1 MDQNKKKGMWISQK
15 KFDAGSG
22 NAWVIPVITAVLS
35 SEVLLAALLKLT
47 GFTNIYT
54 QWVMMIAAGC
64 AAAAYG
70 FLIKL
75 NRQKL
80 FFPAALTVLLVT
92 AIAFGKP
99 LVNGLCMFWN
109 QAGDAWTAGIGVVSP
124 ELEVIGNSFGIFVFS
139 AFFGIVIAVLFCA
152 LASLERY
159 IVAIFLPLMIF
170 VGAATF
176 HGDGTFKHIAVCL
189 VLAMCLLVC
198 GSREQKTIM
207 CILNRWVPVIICSAL
222 MLIIAS
228 SSSVEQWA
236 SEIGENIHDK
246 LHSAR
251 YDTEYT
257 TLPEGDFSNYT
268 EYDGG
273 SQTALVVSMEQPEEM
288 YLRGFT
294 AAEFSKENW
303 SPLNTQTLAE
313 SEELLHWMNSNGRNP
328 QMQFDQAAALI
339 SNNKESEEK
348 TLKKVTVQN
357 LNACSEYM
365 YVPFSLGSEECLTA
379 ENISPDGLAADGN
392 RMYTYSVMPQGNGQ
406 IGKIL
411 KTLKNSH
418 DKKTEEYRQAETAY
432 RDFVYKYYLE
442 LPEEAV
448 TQMTPYWEMIA
459 SDGGKKDDMTVA
471 QAQNYA
477 RAFLEEC
484 FPEQGEAPELDLPLD
499 KVKDSSYQYA
509 TVAVLT
515 LRHYGIPARY
525 AEGYIITEDM
535 AEGME
540 KNGSLQLD
548 GSCAGAWAEV
558 YQDGIGWLP
567 MNMTPGLEDESSGV
581 DPDAEDG
588 DKPQEVPPKGAMKL
602 DDIDDMAE
610 EPDPDGGYVVSIKKV
625 ISFTALLI
633 AIAVLFLVMAL
644 AVRRHILLKH
654 RLARWDNEIIN
665 DAAAWI
671 FADTEYLLKKLGFD
685 RHGGSMTDLIPFVEV
700 RLGADYA
707 SSFEE
712 MVNINSC
719 AVFSSRKL
727 SEENRETA
735 KAFYAETLEH
745 LKADAKWYRKI
756 WMQWVL
762 CLY

>member
-1 MDQNKKKGMWISQK
+1 
-15 KFDAGSG
+15 
-22 NAWVIPVITAVLS
+22 
-35 SEVLLAALLKLT
+35 
-47 GFTNIYT
+47 
-54 QWVMMIAAGC
+54 
-64 AAAAYG
+64 
-70 FLIKL
+70 
-75 NRQKL
+75 
-80 FFPAALTVLLVT
+80 
-92 AIAFGKP
+92 
-99 LVNGLCMFWN
+99 
-109 QAGDAWTAGIGVVSP
+109 
-124 ELEVIGNSFGIFVFS
+124 
-139 AFFGIVIAVLFCA
+139 
-152 LASLERY
+152 
-159 IVAIFLPLMIF
+159 
-170 VGAATF
+170 
-176 HGDGTFKHIAVCL
+176 AVCL

-365 YVPFSLGSEECLTA
+365 YVPYSLSSEECLTA
-379 ENISPDGLAADGN
+379 ENISPDGLSGEGS
-392 RMYTYSVMPQGNGQ
+392 RMYTYSVIPEGSGE

-411 KTLKNSH
+411 KKLKNS
-418 DKKTEEYRQAETAY
+418 DNEKVKEYRQAENAY
-432 RDFVYKYYLE
+432 RQFIYKYYLDI
-442 LPEEAV
+442 PEETMA
-448 TQMTPYWEMIA
+448 QMTPYWEMI
-459 SDGGKKDDMTVA
+459 SSSENKDKMTTA

-484 FPEQGEAPELDLPLD
+484 FPEHGERPELELPLET
-499 KVKDSSYQYA
+499 VKDSSYQYA

-515 LRHYGIPARY
+515 LRYYGIPARY
-525 AEGYIITEDM
+525 AEGYIITEEM
-535 AEGME
+535 ADSMD
-540 KNGSLQLD
+540 KNGSIQLD
-548 GSCAGAWAEV
+548 EGCSGAWAEV

-567 MNMTPGLEDESSGV
+567 MDMTAGLEEENSGV

-588 DKPQEVPPKGAMKL
+588 DKPQEIPPKGTMKL
-602 DDIDDMAE
+602 DDMDDMTE

-625 ISFTALLI
+625 ISFTVFI
-633 AIAVLFLVMAL
+633 IIAVILLLVAAL
-644 AVRRHILLKH
+644 AVRRHILLK
-654 RLARWDNEIIN
+654 RRTTRWSNENIN
-665 DAAAWI
+665 DAVAWI

-685 RHGGSMTDLIPFVEV
+685 RNGGSMTELISSVEEI
-700 RLGADYA
+700 LGSDYTR
-707 SSFEE
+707 SFEG
-712 MVNINSC
+712 MISINSR
-719 AVFSSRKL
+719 AVFSSHKL
-727 SEENRETA
+727 DEEHRETA
-735 KAFYAETLEH
+735 KAFYSYTLEH
-745 LKADAKWYRKI
+745 LKSDAKWHKRL